1 MKKSLPMHMC
11 SGRSPLVM
19 HRQRGL
25 SLLELMVG
33 IVIGLLV
40 VLAAVA
46 SLVFTRVSSQTVG
59 DSSRLQQDAST
70 AFRIIGHHIRQGG
83 ARRVV
88 EPIAGSSNV
97 LFNGLYQGYGVNPNT
112 GSAAIVNGSDGT
124 GTNPDVLQVSH
135 DSEND
140 LGTTDCLGELPV
152 TAATDNIQNRF
163 FYVLNGQGVGELRC
177 LGSGATSAATPAGF
191 ALVQGVED
199 FQVWYGFRA
208 LGTDDVRYRTAGQ
221 LAVFSPVPWDQV
233 ESVMVCLR
241 MSSER
246 SNYQGVATT
255 GCQNEAIPADGRVR
269 RVFFRVFNIRNVGV

>member
-1 MKKSLPMHMC
+1 MQKNNRFTPRLN
-11 SGRSPLVM
+11 

-25 SLLELMVG
+25 SLIELMVG

-40 VLAAVA
+40 VMAAVG

-70 AFRIIGHHIRQGG
+70 AFRLIGHHIRQGG

-88 EPIAGSSNV
+88 EPIAGSANV
-97 LFNGLYQGYGVNPNT
+97 LFNGLYQGYGLNPAT
-112 GSAAIVNGSDGT
+112 GSAAIVNGTEGVGT
-124 GTNPDVLQVSH
+124 APDVLQVSH
-135 DSEND
+135 DSEAD
-140 LGTTDCLGELPV
+140 LGATDCLGELPV
-152 TAATDNIQNRF
+152 AAAANNIQNRF
-163 FYVLNGQGVGELRC
+163 FYVLNAQGVGELRC
-177 LGSGATSAATPAGF
+177 FGSGASSPVGGPGF

-208 LGTDDVRYRTAGQ
+208 AGTDNVRYRTAGE
-221 LAVFSPVPWDQV
+221 LAVFAPVPWDQV

-241 MSSER
+241 MRSEQ

-255 GCQNEAIPADGRVR
+255 GCQNEAIAADGRVR

>member
-1 MKKSLPMHMC
+1 MTQFFAMRKKNHVKT
-11 SGRSPLVM
+11 RAIR
-19 HRQRGL
+19 HQRGV
-25 SLLELMVG
+25 SLVELMVG

-40 VLAAVA
+40 ILAAVA
-46 SLVFTRVSSQTVG
+46 TLVFTRVSSQTVG

-88 EPIAGSSNV
+88 APIAGSANV
-97 LFNGLYQGYGVNPNT
+97 LFNGLYLGYGVNPNT
-112 GSAAIVNGSDGT
+112 GSAAIVNGADGS
-124 GTNPDVLQVSH
+124 GTAPDVLQVSH
-135 DSEND
+135 DSEAD
-140 LGTTDCLGELPV
+140 LGATDCLGEVPV
-152 TAATDNIQNRF
+152 AASANNIQNRF
-163 FYVLNGQGVGELRC
+163 FHVVNTLGVGELRC

-208 LGTDDVRYRTAGQ
+208 LGTDNVRYQTSSQ
-221 LAVFSPVPWDQV
+221 LATLTPVPWDQV

-241 MSSER
+241 LRSDLSS
-246 SNYQGVATT
+246 YQGVATT
-255 GCQNEAIPADGRVR
+255 GCQNEAIAADGRIR